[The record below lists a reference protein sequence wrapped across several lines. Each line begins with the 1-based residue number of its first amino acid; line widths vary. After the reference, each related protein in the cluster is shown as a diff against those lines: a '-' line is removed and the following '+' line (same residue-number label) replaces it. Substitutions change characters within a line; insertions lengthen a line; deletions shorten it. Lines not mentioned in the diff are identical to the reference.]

1 MSFLRTNF
9 HGQSKIALT
18 DFDGTLI
25 NGNLGGDFFRWLR
38 KKTSLTTFCK
48 LLYRKLSSS
57 KSYPTITQFSTNEF
71 NTLLSEF
78 YASQPFNYRINWD
91 LVDLLSTSYGKVY
104 IISGSPEILIRKFI
118 SDYIPQLADVEVV
131 GLTYDGFVTRPYGV
145 KKVTLAEE
153 RGVKSPFDA
162 FGDSRG
168 DLEMLKQSSFGLL
181 YTTDWRLR
189 LFARRS
195 QMFDDV
201 MILRRW

>member
-1 MSFLRTNF
+1 MSFLKTNF

-25 NGNLGGDFFRWLR
+25 SGNLGGDFFRWLR
-38 KKTSLTTFCK
+38 EKSSFITFCK
-48 LLYRKLSSS
+48 LFYRKLFSS
-57 KSYPTITQFSTNEF
+57 KSYPTITQFSADEF

-78 YASQPFNYRINWD
+78 YASKTFSYRINWD
-91 LVDLLSTSYGKVY
+91 LVDLLTTSYSKIY
-104 IISGSPEILIRKFI
+104 IISGSPEFLIRKFI

-145 KKVTLAEE
+145 KKVILAEE

-168 DLEMLKQSSFGLL
+168 DLEMLKRSSHGLL
-181 YTTDWRLR
+181 YTSDWRLR
-189 LFARRS
+189 LFVRRS
-195 QMFDDV
+195 QMFDEV
-201 MILRRW
+201 MILQRW